1 MDRWFKLRK
10 ITLFN
15 FYNYMGKQEID
26 LTTNGPNNIFLFN
39 ISNGGGKTSLFH
51 AIKWGFY
58 GNAFDYYKSGKKM
71 SLSDFMNTSAD
82 QSEGFY
88 VELSFEYDDSQYI
101 LKRQY
106 KPPMSKPILSL
117 MKDGYTFDETNGS
130 MILESIVPRN
140 YGSFFMFDG
149 EDLEQLSSAQND
161 AKLVEGVLQL
171 IGLKEMKDLRLKII
185 KVADDYKRDRDN
197 ALTQESKD
205 STSIAERDKC
215 EAQLKRIQDSIH
227 EFKKKYD
234 DTEKNIEKLRLE
246 REKYSNT
253 EPIVSEHNEIT
264 RKMGVVEG
272 KMQGY
277 KENIIKNRERFFIEF
292 IKKDMN
298 EMIKE
303 KTEES
308 KGLEVISGLPHD
320 SATII
325 ELQREI
331 ISNRVGPCLVC
342 HKRMSEEDIRELKA
356 EIESSESRYN
366 RYAENKKR
374 MDVLHKEI
382 RFLSDILNWSSSN
395 LAETIEKYYD
405 GEYAVVDH
413 KKQLDEHDKLL
424 KDSGHD
430 VISEITKQIE
440 EEVKNGASHEGTI
453 NKLKDEERFWN
464 KKYDDCIKKLK
475 GSENISSLS
484 RKYDSC
490 YTKTLNIVDGLER
503 VIEKG
508 IRTKRDSILRN
519 ANTVFKKLTNK
530 SNIYEGLE
538 YESDKTY
545 AFAIL
550 KKSGGRAK
558 NPSAGETQVIAM
570 SFLIALTMCTER
582 NSPILMDTPLAKL
595 DEVHASNVG
604 DMLASLDNQILF
616 LAQPMELSPH
626 VMEGLKRSIAKQFA
640 LKLTDDNNAEILEV
654 RT

>member
-1 MDRWFKLRK
+1 
-10 ITLFN
+10 
-15 FYNYMGKQEID
+15 
-26 LTTNGPNNIFLFN
+26 
-39 ISNGGGKTSLFH
+39 
-51 AIKWGFY
+51 
-58 GNAFDYYKSGKKM
+58 
-71 SLSDFMNTSAD
+71 
-82 QSEGFY
+82 
-88 VELSFEYDDSQYI
+88 
-101 LKRQY
+101 
-106 KPPMSKPILSL
+106 
-117 MKDGYTFDETNGS
+117 
-130 MILESIVPRN
+130 
-140 YGSFFMFDG
+140 
-149 EDLEQLSSAQND
+149 
-161 AKLVEGVLQL
+161 
-171 IGLKEMKDLRLKII
+171 
-185 KVADDYKRDRDN
+185 
-197 ALTQESKD
+197 
-205 STSIAERDKC
+205 
-215 EAQLKRIQDSIH
+215 
-227 EFKKKYD
+227 
-234 DTEKNIEKLRLE
+234 
-246 REKYSNT
+246 
-253 EPIVSEHNEIT
+253 
-264 RKMGVVEG
+264 
-272 KMQGY
+272 
-277 KENIIKNRERFFIEF
+277 
-292 IKKDMN
+292 
-298 EMIKE
+298 
-303 KTEES
+303 
-308 KGLEVISGLPHD
+308 
-320 SATII
+320 
-325 ELQREI
+325 
-331 ISNRVGPCLVC
+331 
-342 HKRMSEEDIRELKA
+342 MSEEDIRELKA